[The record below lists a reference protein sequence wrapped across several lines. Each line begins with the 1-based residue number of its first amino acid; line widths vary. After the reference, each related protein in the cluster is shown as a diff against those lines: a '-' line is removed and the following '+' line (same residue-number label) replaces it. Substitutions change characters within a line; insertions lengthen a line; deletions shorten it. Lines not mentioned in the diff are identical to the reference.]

1 MLEEDL
7 INSELPVAHVC
18 ATKIIAAK
26 ALIL

>member
-1 MLEEDL
+1 MVEEDL
-7 INSELPVAHVC
+7 INSELPVAHGC